1 MDALS
6 RIGNNN
12 AHAIKC
18 EHLSR
23 ERVSYIP
30 WRTDKLFTLFIC
42 LVIDSYA
49 QNKLSINGK
58 HQSC

>member
-6 RIGNNN
+6 RIGNSN
-12 AHAIKC
+12 AHAIEC

-30 WRTDKLFTLFIC
+30 WRADKLFTLFVC
-42 LVIDSYA
+42 LYE
-49 QNKLSINGK
+49 
-58 HQSC
+58 